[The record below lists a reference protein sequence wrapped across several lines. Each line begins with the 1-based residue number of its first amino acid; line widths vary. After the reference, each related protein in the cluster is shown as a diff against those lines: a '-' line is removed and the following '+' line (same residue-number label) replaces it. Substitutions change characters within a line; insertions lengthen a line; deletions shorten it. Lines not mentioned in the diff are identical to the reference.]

1 MQTQQHARG
10 LDERGLALGIPAYQ
24 QRHIGMQLQLRLGE
38 AAEIAD
44 KQVGEHAIKHFSRDA
59 AFPVAFTLHMK
70 MNPAPIMASFQTVKG
85 FRDFF
90 PQECAL
96 RNYITETWRSV
107 ARRYGFVE
115 YEAPLVESTD
125 LYRKKS
131 GAEITSQLYCF
142 LDKAEREISL
152 RPEVTPSLA
161 RMATARQRDF
171 KKPIKWF
178 QIGPCFRYEE
188 PQEGRGREFIQFNAD
203 ILGDSSPATSAELI
217 ALAIDVVRE
226 FGVSADDFIIRL
238 SNREIWSIF
247 LADKNIAEE
256 HTTTF
261 LSIIDKIERARP
273 EETEKKLALI
283 GLTTAEVRAFMTSTD
298 ENHPAFAALREN
310 LTARG
315 LWQFIKIDAT
325 IVRGLAYYTGVVFEV
340 FDLKHGLRAL
350 AGGGTYDKLCA
361 LMSDGGVDMPAA
373 GFAMGDVVLGILLKR
388 TPGAQM
394 KLTSA
399 YLAASSIDAF
409 VVVADEAQRPHAL
422 AAVQVLRAA
431 GIRIDYSFGAQKVGK
446 QFQAAE
452 DRKARFAIV
461 FGAEYPEVVIKNLLA
476 RSQSTVPVGGLVE
489 EVQRL
494 LAEPAI
500 GPLIA

>member
-1 MQTQQHARG
+1 MH
-10 LDERGLALGIPAYQ
+10 
-24 QRHIGMQLQLRLGE
+24 H
-38 AAEIAD
+38 
-44 KQVGEHAIKHFSRDA
+44 A

-70 MNPAPIMASFQTVKG
+70 MNPAPSMASFRTVKG

-90 PQECAL
+90 PEECAL

-131 GAEITSQLYCF
+131 GDEITNQLYCF

-273 EETEKKLALI
+273 EETEKKLGLI
-283 GLTTAEVRAFMTSTD
+283 GLTLTEVREFMSSTD

-422 AAVQVLRAA
+422 AAVQALRAA

-476 RSQSTVPVGGLVE
+476 RSQSAVPVAGLVE

>member
-1 MQTQQHARG
+1 
-10 LDERGLALGIPAYQ
+10 
-24 QRHIGMQLQLRLGE
+24 
-38 AAEIAD
+38 
-44 KQVGEHAIKHFSRDA
+44 
-59 AFPVAFTLHMK
+59 
-70 MNPAPIMASFQTVKG
+70 MATFRTVKG

-90 PQECAL
+90 PEECAL
-96 RNYITETWRSV
+96 RNYITETWRTV

-115 YEAPLVESTD
+115 YEAPIVESTD
-125 LYRKKS
+125 LFRKKS
-131 GAEITSQLYCF
+131 GNEITAQLFCF
-142 LDKAEREISL
+142 RDKADREITL

-161 RMATARQRDF
+161 RMATTRQRDF
-171 KKPIKWF
+171 KKPLKWF

-217 ALAIDVVRE
+217 SLAIDTMRE

-238 SNREIWSIF
+238 SNREIWNTF
-247 LADKNIAEE
+247 LADKNIAAE
-256 HTTTF
+256 HATTF
-261 LSIIDKIERARP
+261 LSIIDKIERAKP
-273 EETEKKLALI
+273 EETEKKLGEI
-283 GLTTAEVRAFMTSTD
+283 GLTTAEVRVFMAATD
-298 ENHPAFAALREN
+298 ENHPAFTDLKAN

-315 LWQFIKIDAT
+315 LWQFIRIDAT

-422 AAVQVLRAA
+422 AAVQSLRAA
-431 GIRIDYSFGAQKVGK
+431 GIRIDYPFAAQKVGK

-461 FGAEYPEVVIKNLLA
+461 FGSEYPEVIVKDLIA
-476 RSQSTVPVGGLVE
+476 RSQSSVPASDLVE
-489 EVQRL
+489 EVQKML
-494 LAEPAI
+494 QEPAI

>member
-1 MQTQQHARG
+1 MSTFR
-10 LDERGLALGIPAYQ
+10 
-24 QRHIGMQLQLRLGE
+24 
-38 AAEIAD
+38 
-44 KQVGEHAIKHFSRDA
+44 
-59 AFPVAFTLHMK
+59 
-70 MNPAPIMASFQTVKG
+70 TVKG

-90 PQECAL
+90 PEECAL
-96 RNYITETWRSV
+96 RNYIADTWRVV

-115 YEAPLVESTD
+115 YEAPVVESTD
-125 LYRKKS
+125 LFRKKS
-131 GAEITSQLYCF
+131 GNEITAQLFCF
-142 LDKAEREISL
+142 RDKADREITL

-203 ILGDSSPATSAELI
+203 ILGDSGPATAAELI
-217 ALAIDVVRE
+217 SLAIDTMRE

-238 SNREIWSIF
+238 SNREIWNGF
-247 LADKNIAEE
+247 LAEKNIAAE
-256 HTTTF
+256 HATTF
-261 LSIIDKIERARP
+261 LGIIDKIERAKP
-273 EETEKKLALI
+273 DETEKNLAAL
-283 GLTTAEVRAFMTSTD
+283 GLTTAAVREFMTSTD
-298 ENHPAFAALREN
+298 ENHPAFADLKAN

-315 LWQFIKIDAT
+315 LWQYVRIDAT

-361 LMSDGGVDMPAA
+361 LISDGNVDMPAA

-388 TPGAQM
+388 TPGAQI

-399 YLAASSIDAF
+399 LLAASSIDAF
-409 VVVADEAQRPHAL
+409 VVIADEAQRPHAL
-422 AAVQVLRAA
+422 AAIQQLRAA
-431 GIRIDYSFGAQKVGK
+431 GIRIDYPFGSQKVGK

-461 FGAEYPEVVIKNLLA
+461 FGAEYPEVIVKNLVA
-476 RSQSTVPVGGLVE
+476 RSQTSVPAASVVE
-489 EVQRL
+489 EAL
-494 LAEPAI
+494 KMLSEPAI

>member
-1 MQTQQHARG
+1 
-10 LDERGLALGIPAYQ
+10 
-24 QRHIGMQLQLRLGE
+24 
-38 AAEIAD
+38 
-44 KQVGEHAIKHFSRDA
+44 
-59 AFPVAFTLHMK
+59 
-70 MNPAPIMASFQTVKG
+70 MATFRTVKG

-90 PQECAL
+90 PEECAL
-96 RNYITETWRSV
+96 RNYITDTWRAV

-125 LYRKKS
+125 LFRKKS
-131 GAEITSQLYCF
+131 GDEITKQLFCF
-142 LDKAEREISL
+142 EDKAGREITL

-226 FGVSADDFIIRL
+226 FGVSAEDFIIRL
-238 SNREIWSIF
+238 SNREIWNAF
-247 LADKNIAEE
+247 LAEKNIAPE

-261 LSIIDKIERARP
+261 LSIIDKIERAKP
-273 EETEKKLALI
+273 DETEKKLGEI
-283 GLTTAEVRAFMTSTD
+283 GFTTAEVRTFMASTD
-298 ENHPAFAALREN
+298 ENHPAFAELKAN

-315 LWQFIKIDAT
+315 LWQYVRIDAT
-325 IVRGLAYYTGVVFEV
+325 IVRGLAYYTGTVFEV

-350 AGGGTYDKLCA
+350 AGGGCYDKLCA
-361 LMSDGGVDMPAA
+361 LMSDGNVDMPAA

-399 YLAASSIDAF
+399 LLAASSIDAF

-422 AAVQVLRAA
+422 AAIQQFRAA
-431 GIRIDYSFGAQKVGK
+431 GVRIDYPFGSQKVGK

-461 FGAEYPEVVIKNLLA
+461 FGAEYPEVIVKNLVA
-476 RSQSTVPVGGLVE
+476 RSQTSVPAASVVD
-489 EVQRL
+489 EVQKML
-494 LAEPAI
+494 TEPAI